1 MTNDTETKPVL
12 KDFFA
17 RPLEEQQDFLQQT
30 WCNECM
36 EMDLGMKNPQE
47 FETEERTW
55 IEGECVKCGAKVVT
69 ELVFEDDEE

>member
-1 MTNDTETKPVL
+1 MANEAEVTPVQ

-17 RPLEEQQDFLQQT
+17 RPIEEQNDFLQMT

-47 FETEERTW
+47 FEAGERAW
-55 IEGECVKCGAKVVT
+55 IEGECVKCGSKVVT